1 MFPVVILAGGL
12 ATRMRPLTEKLP
24 KSLLEV
30 SGEPFIIHQLRYLK
44 LQGITKVIICAGY
57 LGEMIEALVSNGEAF
72 GLNVQYS
79 FDGQKP
85 LGTGG
90 AIKKSLS
97 KLENNFFVL
106 YGDSFLPINFYD
118 VQDVYIKN
126 NNKALMTIIKND
138 NQWDKSNVRYES
150 GKLIEYNKKNPKQN
164 MKYVDYGLAVL
175 NKSIFSVF
183 PEIFDLSDL
192 YHDLSLRDDLAGY
205 ETNQRFYEIGS
216 MQGLKETENYLKF
229 LKEML

>member
-57 LGEMIEALVSNGEAF
+57 LGEMIEALVNNGEAF